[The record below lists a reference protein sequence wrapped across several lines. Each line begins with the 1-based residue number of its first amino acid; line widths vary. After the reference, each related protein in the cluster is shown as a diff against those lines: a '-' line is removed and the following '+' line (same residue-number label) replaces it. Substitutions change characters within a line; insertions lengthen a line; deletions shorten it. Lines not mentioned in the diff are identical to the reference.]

1 MITRRRLLLGFVLA
15 AMLVDDGIAAQPL
28 EPLQADGEKMFQLTW
43 EVSARAGRPR
53 LVGKIQNVGVYGAT
67 QIQLLV
73 EQLDSAERPVA
84 QQIAWLSTNI
94 NAGDSDFFDVPV
106 ADRTAAYRVR
116 VYAFTRKFE
125 C

>member
-1 MITRRRLLLGFVLA
+1 MITRRRLVVGFVLA
-15 AMLVDDGIAAQPL
+15 AALVDNGIAAQPL
-28 EPLQADGEKMFQLTW
+28 EPLQADWEKMFQLTW
-43 EVSARAGRPR
+43 EVSPRAGRPR
-53 LVGKIQNVGVYGAT
+53 LIGKIRNISTSGAT

-106 ADRTAAYRVR
+106 ADRAAAYRVR